1 MFQKNQDEETQQY
14 TNATSSEDLET
25 VVGPSMQVEGDFV
38 SEGSIIVKGM
48 VSGSVKTSKLLRA
61 EEGSKIIAN
70 IKAADAVICGQ
81 VKGSVRVNQ
90 TIEITATAQILGDI
104 SCKSLTV
111 EPGALISGKIT
122 MSGIEM
128 QAGSKPAKR
137 RVVGSAKTKK
147 DTTSD
152 VHTQKEEVEEG

>member
-14 TNATSSEDLET
+14 ANTTSPEDLET

-38 SEGSIIVKGM
+38 SEGSIIVKGT
-48 VSGSVKTSKLLRA
+48 VSGTVKTSKLLRA

-90 TIEITATAQILGDI
+90 TIEISATAQILGDI

-111 EPGALISGKIT
+111 QPGALISGKIT

-128 QAGSKPAKR
+128 QSASKPAKR
-137 RVVGSAKTKK
+137 RVAGSVKTKK
-147 DTTSD
+147 DRSVGTR
-152 VHTQKEEVEEG
+152 TQNEVDEES